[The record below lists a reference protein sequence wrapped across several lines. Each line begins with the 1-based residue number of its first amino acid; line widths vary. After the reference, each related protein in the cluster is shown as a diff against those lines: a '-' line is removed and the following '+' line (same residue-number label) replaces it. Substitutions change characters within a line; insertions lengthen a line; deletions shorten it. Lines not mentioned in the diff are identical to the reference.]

1 MSRPPDATTG
11 AVAPSPRAAAGPS
24 FHQATFDELGMPLS
38 KATFVVVDLETTGG
52 APSLASITEIGA
64 VKVRGGVVLG
74 EFQTLVHPGEPI
86 PPFIAVLTGITDA
99 MVSQAPS
106 IHAVLPA
113 FLEFT
118 RGAILVAHNAPFDI
132 GFLRAAAENT
142 GHPWP
147 TTQVLDTAL
156 LARRI
161 VTPDEAHNCKLAT
174 LARLFHSGT
183 VPVHR
188 ALFDARATVDVLH
201 GLLERLGN
209 RGVRTVEELA
219 TWQSAVT
226 PAQRR
231 KRHLA
236 EALPHAPGVYVFT
249 DAQGS
254 VLYVG
259 KSRDLRTRV
268 RTYFSASETRARMTE
283 MIAVAESV
291 TGIECATDL
300 EAEVRELRMIAEHKP
315 RYNRRSRFPERGV
328 WLKLTAETF
337 PRLSVVPD
345 VRPDA
350 ANYLGPF
357 SSRRQAMAA
366 MSAVHD
372 AVPLRQCTDR
382 LGRQPRRSACALAEM
397 GRCGAPCTGA
407 QSPEDYAVIADRVR
421 RAFSGDPGDVVRG
434 VTLRIERLAA
444 REWYE
449 EAAHHRD
456 RLATLLR
463 AAHRAQR
470 VFGLAAVRQLV
481 AAARR
486 PEGGW
491 ELHAIRHGRLAGA
504 AVSPPQSHPQPYVDA
519 MLAAAEVVSPVPPP
533 KAAALIEET
542 ECILRWLDRDGVRLV
557 ALDGVWVCPWP
568 AAGAFRE
575 FTNAAE
581 QDRAA
586 ADPIG
591 DRRGIRP
598 IPHPTTAR

>member
-1 MSRPPDATTG
+1 MSRPLDASNA
-11 AVAPSPRAAAGPS
+11 AVLPAPRASVAHS
-24 FHQATFDELGMPLS
+24 FHQTTFDELGLPLS
-38 KATFVVVDLETTGG
+38 EATFVVVDLETTGG
-52 APSLASITEIGA
+52 APRLAAITEIGA
-64 VKVRGGVVLG
+64 VKVQGGVVQG

-99 MVSQAPS
+99 MVSHAPS
-106 IHAVLPA
+106 IHAVLPT

-132 GFLRAAAENT
+132 GFLRAAAEDT
-142 GHPWP
+142 GHRWP
-147 TTQVLDTAL
+147 PTQVLDTAL

-161 VTPDEAHNCKLAT
+161 ITPDEAPNCKLAT
-174 LARLFHSGT
+174 LARLFRSGT

-188 ALFDARATVDVLH
+188 ALSDARATVDVLH

-209 RGVRTVEELA
+209 RGVHTVEELA

-236 EALPHAPGVYVFT
+236 EALPHAPGVYVFK
-249 DAQGS
+249 DAQGA

-283 MIAVAESV
+283 MIAIAESV

-337 PRLSVVPD
+337 PRLSVVSD
-345 VRPDA
+345 VRADA
-350 ANYLGPF
+350 ASYLGPF
-357 SSRRQAMAA
+357 SSRRQAFAA

-382 LGRQPRRSACALAEM
+382 LGRHTRHSACALAEM

-407 QSPEDYAVIADRVR
+407 QSPEDYAVVADRVR
-421 RAFSGDPGDVVRG
+421 QAFTGDPHEVVRG

-449 EAAHHRD
+449 DAAQRRD

-463 AAHRAQR
+463 TAHRLQR
-470 VFGLAAVRQLV
+470 VAGLAAVRQLV

-491 ELHAIRHGRLAGA
+491 ELHAVRHGRLVGG
-504 AVSPPQSHPQPYVDA
+504 AVSPPAAHPQPYVDA
-519 MLAAAEVVSPVPPP
+519 LLAAAEVVSPAPPP
-533 KAAALIEET
+533 KPAALIEET

-557 ALDGVWVCPWP
+557 ALDGVWACSWP
-568 AAGAFRE
+568 AAGAFHQYA
-575 FTNAAE
+575 NAGE
-581 QDRAA
+581 QNRAA

-598 IPHPTTAR
+598 IPHPTGSR